1 MENTCWFL
9 SEMDITKHSKLYE
22 TRKFIKGWK
31 EIPIYGLTTYPDG
44 GVRTTIN
51 DLSNYLLCIM
61 NNGSFKGNSIIQ
73 KSSVLEMLTPDFSGS
88 YAKFWQAGKRIG
100 HGGGD
105 PGVSTRMYFDPG
117 KKLGII
123 IFINT
128 GSYDNFEELEDKVYE
143 YGSSLLSQ
151 INNSKK

>member
-1 MENTCWFL
+1 
-9 SEMDITKHSKLYE
+9 
-22 TRKFIKGWK
+22 
-31 EIPIYGLTTYPDG
+31 
-44 GVRTTIN
+44 
-51 DLSNYLLCIM
+51 M

>member
-1 MENTCWFL
+1 M
-9 SEMDITKHSKLYE
+9 
-22 TRKFIKGWK
+22 
-31 EIPIYGLTTYPDG
+31 
-44 GVRTTIN
+44 
-51 DLSNYLLCIM
+51 
-61 NNGSFKGNSIIQ
+61 
-73 KSSVLEMLTPDFSGS
+73 
-88 YAKFWQAGKRIG
+88 
-100 HGGGD
+100 
-105 PGVSTRMYFDPG
+105 STRMYFDPG